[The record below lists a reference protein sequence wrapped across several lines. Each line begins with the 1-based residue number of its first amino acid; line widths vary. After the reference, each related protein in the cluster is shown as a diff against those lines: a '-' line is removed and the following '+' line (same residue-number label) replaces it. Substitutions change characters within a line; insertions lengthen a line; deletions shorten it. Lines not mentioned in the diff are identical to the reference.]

1 MATAVHSPTS
11 HPHSHSAYR
20 HHTFTPSAASS
31 HSGSTTPRSTL
42 HKQSSSYRTISSSAA
57 SAAAATMASYSSQ
70 SSAGRPNSSHDSGH
84 HHHLH
89 GKLHKRSTSKE
100 TSSTTAT
107 GNGGASSASA
117 TPTHEEFFPADSSHH
132 KKGLIKPLSLLKKVS
147 SSSGSGKLDLGKAD
161 GGYYSSSSSPYIG
174 KQASATDLTSFVP
187 THRQQHKRTISGNS
201 AGSNNSAPNYYPA
214 RRYAPTPS
222 QSYPNSIGDS
232 ESAEDDND
240 DDNEYLE
247 TNGTTTAGSSTAGPF
262 ARKRAA
268 TQPLRVVTS
277 STGLPLVLPPR
288 IPTSESA
295 PISPITPLNRSATL
309 DSFDRK
315 RNESF
320 DRKRKDSID
329 RKRKIVGGRNS
340 SEEYVESMKRAREK
354 FEEQERRKDEKEER
368 KARKSLSK
376 DDHHRRRS
384 ISKEE
389 SRRPSNDG
397 SNTIASSHHGGTTT
411 FVSKTRWFSSA
422 RHSTP
427 ELGTTTEKTIGIPYG
442 GPGSDSSTP
451 AGGIKTTATRSLRN
465 VSMRAADDGGRRSRS
480 EKRTASGVRGFRHQW
495 QGFVM
500 WVQIGF
506 VRMGRKVRSFF
517 EKAP

>member
-1 MATAVHSPTS
+1 MATAVHSP
-11 HPHSHSAYR
+11 SAYR
-20 HHTFTPSAASS
+20 HHIFTPSTSSS
-31 HSGSTTPRSTL
+31 HSSSATTPRTL
-42 HKQSSSYRTISSSAA
+42 HKHSSSYRTISSSAGVN
-57 SAAAATMASYSSQ
+57 ATMASYSSQ
-70 SSAGRPNSSHDSGH
+70 SSAGRPGSSHDGGYHSQ
-84 HHHLH
+84 HLH

-107 GNGGASSASA
+107 GNGGGGSTASI
-117 TPTHEEFFPADSSHH
+117 TPTHEEFFPSDAMHH

-161 GGYYSSSSSPYIG
+161 GGAGGVYYSSSSPYIG

-201 AGSNNSAPNYYPA
+201 AGSNNSAPNYYPP

-222 QSYPNSIGDS
+222 QSYPNSIGGDS
-232 ESAEDDND
+232 SDEDTDTD
-240 DDNEYLE
+240 YYLE
-247 TNGTTTAGSSTAGPF
+247 GNTAATGGSSSAAPF
-262 ARKRAA
+262 PHTRKRAA

-295 PISPITPLNRSATL
+295 PISPITPLGRSATL

-315 RNESF
+315 RNDSF

-368 KARKSLSK
+368 KARKSISK
-376 DDHHRRRS
+376 DDHRRRS

-397 SNTIASSHHGGTTT
+397 STTIAST
-411 FVSKTRWFSSA
+411 SKTRWFTSA

-427 ELGTTTEKTIGIPYG
+427 ELGTTAEKTIGIPYG
-442 GPGSDSSTP
+442 GGPGSVSNSSTP
-451 AGGIKTTATRSLRN
+451 GIGGKAVTSLRN
-465 VSMRAADDGGRRSRS
+465 VPMRAADDAGRRSRS
-480 EKRTASGVRGFRHQW
+480 EKRGGVTTPRGFRNQW

-517 EKAP
+517 DRKT

>member
-1 MATAVHSPTS
+1 MATAVHSP
-11 HPHSHSAYR
+11 SAYR
-20 HHTFTPSAASS
+20 HHHIFTPSAASS
-31 HSGSTTPRSTL
+31 HSSSSATTPRSTL
-42 HKQSSSYRTISSSAA
+42 HKHSSSYRTISSSAA
-57 SAAAATMASYSSQ
+57 SAAATTMASYSSQ
-70 SSAGRPNSSHDSGH
+70 SSAGRPNSSHDGGH
-84 HHHLH
+84 HSQHLH

-107 GNGGASSASA
+107 GNGGGLSTASA
-117 TPTHEEFFPADSSHH
+117 TPTHEEFFPSDPSHH

-161 GGYYSSSSSPYIG
+161 GGAGGVYYSSSSPYLG

-201 AGSNNSAPNYYPA
+201 AGSNNSAPNYFPP

-222 QSYPNSIGDS
+222 QSYPNSIGGDS
-232 ESAEDDND
+232 ESDEDDD
-240 DDNEYLE
+240 TDTDYLE
-247 TNGTTTAGSSTAGPF
+247 TNTATTGGSSSTNAFG
-262 ARKRAA
+262 RKRAA

-288 IPTSESA
+288 IPMSESA

-315 RNESF
+315 RNDSF

-354 FEEQERRKDEKEER
+354 FEEQERKKDEKEER
-368 KARKSLSK
+368 KARKSISK

-397 SNTIASSHHGGTTT
+397 SNTIASSHHAAGGTS
-411 FVSKTRWFSSA
+411 SKTRWFSSA

-442 GPGSDSSTP
+442 GPGSNSSTP
-451 AGGIKTTATRSLRN
+451 GGGKAATSLRN
-465 VSMRAADDGGRRSRS
+465 VPMRAADEAGRRSRN
-480 EKRTASGVRGFRHQW
+480 EKRGVSGPRGFRNQW

-506 VRMGRKVRSFF
+506 VRMGRKL
-517 EKAP
+517 